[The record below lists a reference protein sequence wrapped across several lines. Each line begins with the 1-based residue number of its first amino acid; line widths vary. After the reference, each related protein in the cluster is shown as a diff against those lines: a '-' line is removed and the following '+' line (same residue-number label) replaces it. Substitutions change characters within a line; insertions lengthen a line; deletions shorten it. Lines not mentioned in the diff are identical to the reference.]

1 MTITREQLRASR
13 LLVGRSQFDIAIR
26 MRVSEGTISYFETGK
41 RQSPKLN
48 HGRARAA
55 LEAAG
60 VDFIAKNGGGAG
72 VRLRKA
78 KPDPVAAED
87 LSARNDE

>member
-1 MTITREQLRASR
+1 MTITREQLRAGR
-13 LLVGRSQFDIAIR
+13 LLVGWSQFDIAVR

-41 RQSPKLN
+41 RQSPKLDL
-48 HGRARAA
+48 GRARAT

-60 VDFIAKNGGGAG
+60 VEFIAENGGGAG

-87 LSARNDE
+87 LNASNDG